1 MNYEKVALMHEKIT
15 YAMVRAPKFNPEDG
29 HDQAYVFNE
38 LRTRLVNMKSQWWGG
53 EELYQQ
59 MSDYI
64 DKAEQCLN
72 TDQVTEAKRA
82 FGEIYAI
89 IDQTPRPKKT
99 PKAT

>member
-1 MNYEKVALMHEKIT
+1 MSYENVVLFREGVAW
-15 YAMVRAPKFNPEDG
+15 AMLRGPQFCPEDG
-29 HDQAYVFNE
+29 RDQAYVFND
-38 LRTRLVNMKSQWWGG
+38 LRTGLSNMQKEWWGG

-59 MSDYI
+59 MANYI
-64 DKAEQCLN
+64 DKAENHLN
-72 TDQVTEAKRA
+72 TAQPNEAIRA